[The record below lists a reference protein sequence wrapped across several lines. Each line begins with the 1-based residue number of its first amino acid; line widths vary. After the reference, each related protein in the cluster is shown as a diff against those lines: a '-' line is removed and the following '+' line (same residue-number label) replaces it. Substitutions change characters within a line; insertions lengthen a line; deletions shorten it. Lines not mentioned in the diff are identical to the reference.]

1 MSEQAVLAIIGL
13 LATTVGA
20 LIWVI
25 KYMFDK
31 LLPVIESLKEAVDN
45 NAKQTKENKEYLE
58 HRNGRDSKIWKETFE
73 AIKELRDSYGK
84 SS

>member
-1 MSEQAVLAIIGL
+1 MSEQAVLSIIGL

-31 LLPVIESLKEAVDN
+31 LLPVIESLKESVDN
-45 NAKQTKENKEYLE
+45 NAQQTKENREYLE
-58 HRNGRDSKIWKETFE
+58 KRNGKDSRIWQETFE
-73 AIKELRDSYGK
+73 AIKELKNSYEK
-84 SS
+84 K

>member
-31 LLPVIESLKEAVDN
+31 LLPVIESLKESVDN
-45 NAKQTKENKEYLE
+45 NAQQTKENREYLE
-58 HRNGRDSKIWKETFE
+58 KRNGRDSRIWQETFE
-73 AIKELRDSYGK
+73 AIKDLKDSYDK
-84 SS
+84 V

>member
-25 KYMFDK
+25 KHMFDK
-31 LLPVIESLKEAVDN
+31 LLPVIESLKESVDN
-45 NAKQTKENKEYLE
+45 NTEQTRENREYLE
-58 HRNGRDSKIWKETFE
+58 ERNGKDSRIWQETFS
-73 AIKELRDSYGK
+73 AIKELKNSYEK
-84 SS
+84 K